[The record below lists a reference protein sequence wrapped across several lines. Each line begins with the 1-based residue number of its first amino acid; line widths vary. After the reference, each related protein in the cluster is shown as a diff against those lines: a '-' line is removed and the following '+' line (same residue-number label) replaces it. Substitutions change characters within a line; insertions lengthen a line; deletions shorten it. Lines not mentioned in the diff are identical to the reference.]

1 MFGNLYGLLNMTV
14 FLLLVNYIAAL
25 VAVQFLRGDV
35 SKSQLMNFG
44 NVYYSFLGVYQLC
57 SSENWTTVLYGAAT
71 SEVPFG
77 QAVITVVYLSFWLL
91 FAYCARSSLFD
102 NGQNKT
108 DYCISHSSADVH
120 CRY

>member
-1 MFGNLYGLLNMTV
+1 VFGNLYGLLNMTA

-25 VAVQFLRGDV
+25 VAVQFLRGDLPN
-35 SKSQLMNFG
+35 SQLMHFG

-77 QAVITVVYLSFWLL
+77 QTVIALVYLSFWLL
-91 FAYCARSSLFD
+91 FSFCPSASL
-102 NGQNKT
+102 
-108 DYCISHSSADVH
+108 
-120 CRY
+120 R